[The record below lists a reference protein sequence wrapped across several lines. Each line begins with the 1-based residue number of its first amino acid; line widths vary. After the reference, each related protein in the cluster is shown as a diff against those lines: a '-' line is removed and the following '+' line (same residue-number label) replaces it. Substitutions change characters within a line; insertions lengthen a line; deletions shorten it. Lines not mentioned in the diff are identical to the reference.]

1 MHTSTNL
8 YKYIAKNK
16 ATFLL
21 MYLGQKRCIKKILV
35 SKDAALWQLL
45 ISLLFSD
52 WCMGCETRDYLKYDA
67 ADANFMRREL
77 KFTLLQNLM
86 SRKKSKAPQTDCAS
100 SFFFFL
106 SFTWRHPRPECELQ
120 HPYSHFVYL
129 LPLSVLLHLIWW
141 REHFEAWGGGIGV
154 TVRFPREAVCLDPLV
169 KPLLAAFVLKK
180 KIVFVHVSRV
190 NYTTN
195 T

>member
-1 MHTSTNL
+1 MSEAL
-8 YKYIAKNK
+8 Y
-16 ATFLL
+16 
-21 MYLGQKRCIKKILV
+21 KKILV

-52 WCMGCETRDYLKYDA
+52 WCMGCETRDYLKYDT

-100 SFFFFL
+100 SFFLPVFYL
-106 SFTWRHPRPECELQ
+106 KTPTARVWTAASLQ
-120 HPYSHFVYL
+120 
-129 LPLSVLLHLIWW
+129 PL
-141 REHFEAWGGGIGV
+141 
-154 TVRFPREAVCLDPLV
+154 C
-169 KPLLAAFVLKK
+169 LLAASLCFATPNMMKRAFWGVRWGDWSYSAFPTRGCVSGPFGETSACCRGFLKK
-180 KIVFVHVSRV
+180 KIIFVRVSRV

>member
-1 MHTSTNL
+1 MASCICIYNGCFCITVVKNSKVLGGKKSNHSGTYACIHL
-8 YKYIAKNK
+8 QIYIN
-16 ATFLL
+16 TLL
-21 MYLGQKRCIKKILV
+21 RTRQLFCWCICWGQKRCIKKILV

-100 SFFFFL
+100 SFFSSCLLLEDTHGPSVNCSIPTATLFTCCL
-106 SFTWRHPRPECELQ
+106 SLFC
-120 HPYSHFVYL
+120 
-129 LPLSVLLHLIWW
+129 
-141 REHFEAWGGGIGV
+141 
-154 TVRFPREAVCLDPLV
+154 
-169 KPLLAAFVLKK
+169 
-180 KIVFVHVSRV
+180 
-190 NYTTN
+190 YT
-195 T
+195 